1 MATGTPVT
9 ARDRPAH
16 TPYDGRSQAFTI
28 GLRQIDPEAWLTP
41 DDELAAYLAEKRR
54 LLAATRDTVLM
65 VEEDSTPAQYE
76 LLDWLTGHLE
86 TEHATTHRRDGNRM
100 HVAGEA
106 VDLTAGPPILAAGL
120 LVQEDFVLMSP
131 SPKGWRL
138 TAAFVAFPSSWSLPE
153 KFGRT
158 MDEIHEPVPGFGAG
172 TRNAD
177 LVNRMFDRL
186 PADRIVERFNWSI
199 NETGALHTPKTKA
212 ESEQAQ
218 PKPFDRDRTFI
229 RIERQTLRRL
239 PQSGALVFT
248 IRIHTDPFDI
258 LARAPDAP
266 ALAASFIRELEGL
279 SLPEA
284 AYKGLASRRAG
295 LVRALK
301 QIAGE

>member
-1 MATGTPVT
+1 MEDAAQG
-9 ARDRPAH
+9 ARHRPTH

-28 GLRQIDPEAWLTP
+28 GLRQIEPEAWLTP
-41 DDELAAYLAEKRR
+41 DAELSAYLAEKRR
-54 LLAATRDTVLM
+54 LLATCRETVLL
-65 VEEDSTPAQYE
+65 VEEASLPAQRE
-76 LLDWLTGHLE
+76 LLDWLASHLE
-86 TEHATTHRRDGNRM
+86 AHHGGTHRREGDRI
-100 HVAGEA
+100 HVAGET
-106 VDLTAGPPILAAGL
+106 VDLGTDPPILAAGL
-120 LVQEDFVLMSP
+120 LVQEDFAIMSP
-131 SPKGWRL
+131 SPEGWRL
-138 TAAFVAFPSSWSLPE
+138 TAAFIAFPSSWSLPE

-212 ESEQAQ
+212 ESEAAL
-218 PKPFDRDRTFI
+218 PRPFERDRTFI

-239 PQSGALVFT
+239 PRSGALVFS
-248 IRIHTDPFDI
+248 IRIHADPFDI
-258 LARAPDAP
+258 LERAPDAP
-266 ALAASFIRELEGL
+266 ALALSFMRELEGL

-295 LVRALK
+295 LVDALK
-301 QIAGE
+301 RIAGE